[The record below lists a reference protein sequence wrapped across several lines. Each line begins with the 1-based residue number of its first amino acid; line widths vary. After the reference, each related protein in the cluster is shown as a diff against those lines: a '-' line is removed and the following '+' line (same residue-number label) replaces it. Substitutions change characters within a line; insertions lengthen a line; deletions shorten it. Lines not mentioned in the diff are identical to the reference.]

1 MLSGLPDVVLTHV
14 QRLERVER
22 AQRRVTPE
30 APEASARGH
39 AGGRDKRDRERER
52 KGEARGSGRTKRKN
66 FAYLF
71 FFSSDTMFHLP
82 RDDVAAS
89 AGQKSQRR
97 PRKTERERVGDDLN
111 RRDTR
116 RDGLLAEE
124 FSEIN
129 AFTR

>member
-1 MLSGLPDVVLTHV
+1 MQTHVQRSPDNKGAPSSSQTETPSVVPTIRMLSGLPDVVLTHV

-71 FFSSDTMFHLP
+71 FF
-82 RDDVAAS
+82 
-89 AGQKSQRR
+89 RR
-97 PRKTERERVGDDLN
+97 T
-111 RRDTR
+111 
-116 RDGLLAEE
+116 
-124 FSEIN
+124 
-129 AFTR
+129 